1 MKQIFKTL
9 VLVAAAV
16 ATLTSCEKAPEVT
29 PAPEEFTLTV
39 NATLPAPDGTKTYL
53 GDKVGTE
60 YPVLWSADD
69 AVKVYELSYVDGV
82 SDVIHNAVSTSTELS
97 ADSKT
102 ATFKGLSL
110 TDKTPSANAD
120 EFDYLALYGNTT
132 NNPREKYEDPH
143 KSWTLKIPNQQAPT
157 DANQFDSAAALMV
170 AYDSENPTRPSTLD
184 LTFKHVGAYA
194 MLNIKGLDCGDEDI
208 KSVSIETSKEISGN
222 IWYYYLTN
230 TTTKAS
236 SSTSTSII
244 VDMSKQ
250 PIANKR
256 DFNVCFVATPTVF
269 EADDVLTFKV
279 TTDANTYTKEVTVTE
294 DFSFVQGEILQFS
307 ANFATITAD
316 VIEGTNFELVTDVT
330 KLDTGDEIILVAV
343 LNDVYYAAGKFAS
356 NKLSGTSV
364 IWKNNVITVQD
375 GDEVDV
381 FKLTNT
387 DNKWMFESSRQTPAS
402 ILNWK
407 SSTDFKFTDPETAST
422 EYAYWT
428 ITNAGTNQFDIVNL
442 ASTSTSTTR
451 QILYQFSG
459 TRFAPYGESN
469 ASKTAEYSRPYIYKK
484 VTE

>member
-29 PAPEEFTLTV
+29 PAAEEFTLTV

-53 GDKVGTE
+53 GDKVGTD
-60 YPVLWSADD
+60 YTVLWSADD

-102 ATFKGLSL
+102 ATFKGLSF

-157 DANQFDSAAALMV
+157 AANQFDSAAALMV
-170 AYDSENPTRPSTLD
+170 AYDTENPTRPSTLD

-194 MLNIKGLDCGDEDI
+194 MLNIEGLDCGEEVI

-222 IWYYYLTN
+222 IWYYYLTK

-236 SSTSTSII
+236 SSTFTSII

-256 DFNVCFVATPTVF
+256 NFNVCFVATPTDFV
-269 EADDVLTFKV
+269 ANDVLTFKV

-294 DFSFVQGEILQFS
+294 AFSFVQGKILQFS

-316 VIEGTNFELVTDVT
+316 VIEGTNFELVTDVA
-330 KLDTGDEIILVAV
+330 KLDTGDEIILVA
-343 LNDVYYAAGKFAS
+343 NNNGVYYAPTNSVTS
-356 NKLSGTSV
+356 NKLNAKQVAWKDNVVTLTDADSTVNVLTLTKIEGKWSLRSDLQDAFVCWNSGT
-364 IWKNNVITVQD
+364 K
-375 GDEVDV
+375 
-381 FKLTNT
+381 
-387 DNKWMFESSRQTPAS
+387 
-402 ILNWK
+402 
-407 SSTDFKFTDPETAST
+407 FKFNAST
-422 EYAYWT
+422 SVNNDYWT
-428 ITNAGTNQFDIVNL
+428 ITSNGFTCVGDDTRSIWYQISGNRFGPYSNTSGVGTDYVIP
-442 ASTSTSTTR
+442 A
-451 QILYQFSG
+451 
-459 TRFAPYGESN
+459 
-469 ASKTAEYSRPYIYKK
+469 IYKK
-484 VTE
+484 DN